1 MNDKVLFKKDRTERT
16 ERMSQRQAKN
26 NLNCNGLFFNGFIS
40 TKKLTFFIS
49 VSLRVTIYLYICSY
63 NTDWIDR
70 KTDRY
75 IDRNIFSKKE
85 ILID

>member
-16 ERMSQRQAKN
+16 ERVSQRQAKN
-26 NLNCNGLFFNGFIS
+26 NLNCNGLVS
-40 TKKLTFFIS
+40 M

-75 IDRNIFSKKE
+75 IERNIFSKKE